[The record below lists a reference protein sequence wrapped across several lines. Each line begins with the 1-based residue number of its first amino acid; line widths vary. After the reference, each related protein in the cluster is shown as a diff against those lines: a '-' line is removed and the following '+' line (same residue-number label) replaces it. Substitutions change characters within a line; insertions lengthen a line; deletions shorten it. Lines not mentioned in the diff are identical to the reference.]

1 MPCNKCST
9 QTTMSYDNPFIKG
22 SIMGMGIFL
31 TDMVL
36 RPQFSASNMME
47 LVLFGVE
54 GIVCDLIYGMLHEN
68 MREGSVNFKKS
79 LVAGLTIW
87 LSDFFLRPAFVNG
100 IGMEVVKFLLQGILV
115 VMVFNYSP

>member
-9 QTTMSYDNPFIKG
+9 QTTMSYDNPFLKG

-54 GIVCDLIYGMLHEN
+54 GIVCDLIYGMLNEN

-79 LVAGLTIW
+79 LMAGLTIW

-100 IGMEVVKFLLQGILV
+100 IGMEVLKFIMQGILV